1 MLAPDTT
8 PSAWP
13 YDGMLDAS
21 TGVIVVCGS
30 GFETT
35 VHSTVRC
42 SNDWGDES
50 VTVAVGTTGAVINT
64 LTLFQPEA
72 SS

>member
-8 PSAWP
+8 PSALP

-21 TGVIVVCGS
+21 RGVIVVCGS
-30 GFETT
+30 GFQTT
-35 VHSTVRC
+35 AHSTARC

-50 VTVAVGTTGAVINT
+50 VTVAVGTTGAVINA
-64 LTLFQPEA
+64 LTLVQSEA